1 MFHQLVGA
9 IIAVHEIRKLV
20 SQCIEDSDLLLPH
33 VEVPIDS
40 ARHINLCEPIGDLR
54 A

>member
-1 MFHQLVGA
+1 VFHQLVGA

-33 VEVPIDS
+33 VEEPFDS
-40 ARHINLCEPIGDLR
+40 ARQINLCELMGDLR

>member
-1 MFHQLVGA
+1 VLYQLVGA

-20 SQCIEDSDLLLPH
+20 SQCIEVSDLSLPH

-40 ARHINLCEPIGDLR
+40 ARQINLCEPIGDLR